1 MFLVHCNSAK
11 NDYQQTSKV
20 LLTFAPN
27 ETFEHWI
34 NVSPH
39 SLTMVFRVN
48 TEFSSVEVWW
58 IDQVR
63 KALEIKDYIN
73 LTLIIG

>member
-1 MFLVHCNSAK
+1 MFLVHCNSVK

-39 SLTMVFRVN
+39 SLTMVFRDN
-48 TEFSSVEVWW
+48 TEIWW
-58 IDQVR
+58 IDQVC

-73 LTLIIG
+73 LTLIIE